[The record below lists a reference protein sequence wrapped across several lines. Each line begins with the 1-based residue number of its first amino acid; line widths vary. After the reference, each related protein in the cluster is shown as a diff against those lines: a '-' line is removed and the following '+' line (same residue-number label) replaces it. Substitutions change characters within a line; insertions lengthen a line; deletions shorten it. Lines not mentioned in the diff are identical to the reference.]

1 MIRTLV
7 LLAAGV
13 SAVALAGC
21 GPNVHFGPAVD
32 IESRGAMKV
41 ISTLTCPKE
50 QGHLKLISAAP
61 DGRSCEYKGDD
72 TEVTLRLLALNGDT
86 PHSAL
91 TPIETELQ
99 ALMPEMK
106 NAGQTEDV
114 SADQQSVDLP
124 GVHIRANDHGAK
136 VRVAGININANDDA
150 AEIRIGQNDAADDSA
165 GNKTVT
171 IKSGDGDVQV
181 DGDRSDRDDRG
192 DRDDRRHRRRRGHSD
207 DVSTLYMLASDKS
220 TSGYRVVGYDAAGPK
235 GGPLAVAIVK
245 SRSSEDDEHRVFSD
259 AKALVRLNVGG
270 GGSHIRID

>member
-41 ISTLTCPKE
+41 ISKLTCPKD
-50 QGHLKLISAAP
+50 QGHLNLVSAAP
-61 DGRSCEYKGDD
+61 DGLSCQYKGDD

-91 TPIETELQ
+91 TPIETELK
-99 ALMPEMK
+99 ALMPEIK
-106 NAGQTEDV
+106 SAGQSEET
-114 SADQQSVDLP
+114 SGDQQTVDLP
-124 GVHIRANDHGAK
+124 GIHIRAGDHGAK
-136 VRVAGININANDDA
+136 VRVAGVNINADDDA
-150 AEIRIGQNDAADDSA
+150 AEIRVGQNTSDDETA

-171 IKSGDGDVQV
+171 VKSDDSNVQI
-181 DGDRSDRDDRG
+181 DNSSSDDN
-192 DRDDRRHRRRRGHSD
+192 RRHRRRHSD
-207 DVSTLYMLASDKS
+207 DVTALYMLASDKAA
-220 TSGYRVVGYDAAGPK
+220 SGYRVVGYNAAGPK

-245 SRSSEDDEHRVFSD
+245 SRSSEDDEHRVFDD

-270 GGSHIRID
+270 HGSHIRID